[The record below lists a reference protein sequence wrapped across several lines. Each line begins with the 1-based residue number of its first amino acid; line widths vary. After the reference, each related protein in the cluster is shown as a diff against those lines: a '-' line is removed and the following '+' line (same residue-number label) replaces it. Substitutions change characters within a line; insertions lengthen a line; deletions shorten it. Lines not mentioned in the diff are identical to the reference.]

1 MRWTYGEEENN
12 MQKIRAL
19 GIAIGANIL
28 LSAFLLI
35 LYKGLGDF
43 GYILICGLIFRFCNI
58 LLIIELLMLLLCIA
72 GTIRQH
78 FSKEKENKKH

>member
-1 MRWTYGEEENN
+1 

-35 LYKGLGDF
+35 LYKGLGNF
-43 GYILICGLIFRFCNI
+43 GYIIICGLIFRLCNI
-58 LLIIELLMLLLCIA
+58 LLIVELLMLFWCIA

>member
-1 MRWTYGEEENN
+1 

-35 LYKGLGDF
+35 LYKGLGNF
-43 GYILICGLIFRFCNI
+43 GYIIICGLVFRLCNI
-58 LLIIELLMLLLCIA
+58 LLIIELLMLLWCIA
-72 GTIRQH
+72 GTIKQH
-78 FSKEKENKKH
+78 FAKEKKN